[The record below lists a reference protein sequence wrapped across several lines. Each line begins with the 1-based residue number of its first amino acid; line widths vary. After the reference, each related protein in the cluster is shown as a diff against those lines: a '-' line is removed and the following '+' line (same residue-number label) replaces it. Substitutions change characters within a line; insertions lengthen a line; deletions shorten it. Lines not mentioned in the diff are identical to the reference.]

1 MLSLLVAVD
10 GSPSSLAAVGFAVQ
24 TLALQGEGG
33 ELHLLNVQP
42 PLPEAAAVILSK
54 ETLEGYHREQGD
66 KALKPALDLVREKGG
81 QPRAHILVGDPAQL
95 IVESAKRWNCN
106 QIVMGHR
113 GLGGI
118 QGLLLGSVTA
128 RVLHLAHVPVTVVR

>member
-1 MLSLLVAVD
+1 MSSLLVAVD
-10 GSPSSLAAVGFAVQ
+10 GSPSSLAAVGFALQ
-24 TLALQGEGG
+24 TLARRGQTG

-42 PLPEAAAVILSK
+42 PLPEAAAGFLST
-54 ETLEGYHREQGD
+54 ETLEGYHREQGE
-66 KALKPALDLVREKGG
+66 KALKPALDLAQAEGRK
-81 QPRAHILVGDPAQL
+81 PHAHILVGDPAQV
-95 IVESAKRWNCN
+95 IAESAKRWSCD

-118 QGLLLGSVTA
+118 QGLLLGSVTG